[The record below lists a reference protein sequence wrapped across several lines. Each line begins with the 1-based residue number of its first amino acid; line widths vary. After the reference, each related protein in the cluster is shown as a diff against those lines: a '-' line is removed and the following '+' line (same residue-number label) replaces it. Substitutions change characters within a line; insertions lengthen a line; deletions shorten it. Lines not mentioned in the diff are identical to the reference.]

1 MRRAPETIDPAK
13 HAPEPG
19 ESFAGDAIAEMVLTP
34 NIRIPTVTILL
45 SDESVLTYEEGALG
59 TWNLRDAVFSADPA
73 ARALESA
80 PPPSA

>member
-19 ESFAGDAIAEMVLTP
+19 ESFAGDTIAEMALTP
-34 NIRIPTVTILL
+34 NIRIPTVTIRL
-45 SDESVLTYEEGALG
+45 SDGSVLAYEEGALG

-73 ARALESA
+73 ARALDA
-80 PPPSA
+80 